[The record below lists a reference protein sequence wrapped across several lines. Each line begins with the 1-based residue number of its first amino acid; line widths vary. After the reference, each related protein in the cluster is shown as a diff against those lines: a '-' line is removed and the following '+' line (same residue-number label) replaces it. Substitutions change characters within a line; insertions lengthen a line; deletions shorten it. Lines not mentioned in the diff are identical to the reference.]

1 MDKTLGRCK
10 MRAHHAT
17 ANAIVNRHRTSDAKV
32 FLRAAAASLSDPLPP
47 LPCIGLVPLSEG
59 MVGRDGEEMSG

>member
-1 MDKTLGRCK
+1 

-32 FLRAAAASLSDPLPP
+32 FLRAATASLSDPLQP

-59 MVGRDGEEMSG
+59 DGEEMNG